1 MSDYV
6 ISNKDID
13 AVVRYLKIFH
23 PENANRDFARYMLES
38 SKSAIHKIASE
49 NPDDIEAIYEQVE
62 ASNKKSSKDN

>member
-6 ISNKDID
+6 ITDEDVD

-38 SKSAIHKIASE
+38 TKSAIHIIALD
-49 NPDDIEAIYEQVE
+49 NPDDIEALYDSVSGLNDKER
-62 ASNKKSSKDN
+62 